1 MRMCILSQ
9 EGWRLFL
16 PFCDQKGGAML
27 KRFVGLGGIAL
38 VLSGCSDLEQT
49 FGETPEPI
57 DAPVEIAQ
65 TTAVSSVTPPPVIQN
80 TGAPRAPEVLDI
92 ATTEER
98 TEATTITA
106 VSNEKNLG
114 IAIAALG
121 NPAETGFWVK
131 SDLVASPTKGRITD
145 LASGKKV
152 NVDLFPAETAQ
163 SGTQISLSAMRALD
177 VSFIDLPEVQ
187 ITQVN

>member
-1 MRMCILSQ
+1 
-9 EGWRLFL
+9 
-16 PFCDQKGGAML
+16 ML
-27 KRFVGLGGIAL
+27 NRFIGLGGIAL
-38 VLSGCSDLEQT
+38 VLSGCSDLEQA
-49 FGETPEPI
+49 FGVTPEPTT
-57 DAPVEIAQ
+57 APVEVVQ
-65 TTAVSSVTPPPVIQN
+65 NTTVSQVAPPAVIQN
-80 TGAPRAPEVLDI
+80 TGAPRKPEALDI

-98 TEATTITA
+98 SEATTIKA
-106 VSNEKNLG
+106 VSNEKSLG

-131 SDLVASPTKGRITD
+131 SDLVKSPTKGRITD

-177 VSFIDLPEVQ
+177 VSLIDLPEVQ